1 MKITPSHL
9 VAILRCQDATARL
22 WADPL
27 NNACAMYQI
36 DTPLRLAAF
45 LAQVGHESARLSRVV
60 ENLSYSATALQRTWP
75 SLFDAK
81 TAAEYAHQP
90 ERIANVAYNGR
101 LGNTAP
107 GDGWKYRGRGL
118 IQITG
123 KTNYTL
129 YGQLMGLDL
138 VNTPSLLESP
148 KNAAIS
154 AACFW
159 HTNGLNALAD
169 VGDIQNIGSIINTG
183 RRGRTPNGAAE
194 RQALYQ
200 VALKVLAE

>member
-1 MKITPSHL
+1 MKITPAHL
-9 VAILRCQDATARL
+9 VAILRCQDETARL

-27 NNACAMYQI
+27 NNACALYQI

-45 LAQVGHESARLSRVV
+45 LAQVGHESARLTRTV
-60 ENLSYSATALQRTWP
+60 ENLNYRAPTLMATWP
-75 SLFDAK
+75 SLFDAEL
-81 TAAEYAHQP
+81 AFEYDRKP

-101 LGNTAP
+101 MGNTAP

-123 KTNYTL
+123 KSNYTL

-138 VNTPSLLESP
+138 VNIPSLLESP
-148 KNAAIS
+148 KNAATS

-183 RRGRTPNGAAE
+183 HRGRKPNGADE
-194 RQALYQ
+194 RKALYQ
-200 VALKVLAE
+200 VALKVLV